1 MKKIIYLFASS
12 LMVLLL
18 LLSSAPAWAEES
30 PILKID
36 IQSDKQEYKKDEIA
50 KLTITVENTSDKI
63 AEDVSIANLLP
74 NGLVYAPQQKETTF
88 EHETIQPHSSV
99 EHEVYVKMVDIQVPQ
114 TGDESPNMLILA
126 LGVLLILGLIAVMR
140 KQLLTAVNHK

>member
-1 MKKIIYLFASS
+1 MKRNTCLWMAFCLAF
-12 LMVLLL
+12 LLL
-18 LLSSAPAWAEES
+18 FSGAFAAAEES
-30 PILKID
+30 PILTID
-36 IQSDKQEYKKDEIA
+36 IQSDRQEYKKDDIA

-99 EHEVYVKMVDIQVPQ
+99 QHEVYVKMVDIQVPQ
-114 TGDESPNMLILA
+114 TGDESPSMFILAAGSLLILA
-126 LGVLLILGLIAVMR
+126 LIAVMR
-140 KQLLTAVNHK
+140 KQLLAASNHK